1 MKLGSLFSDG
11 AVLQQLQP
19 VMIWGETVSSTLVR
33 AFINGQSGVCRSSV
47 SGEFMLQLPP
57 MEAGGPFELEIAV
70 ENHPGENVVLHDIY
84 IGEVWL
90 CSGQS
95 NMQYCLGHR
104 NHVPPVEDGV
114 MSVSRL
120 QEKEFIDTCC
130 PDNELRFLTVPK
142 IITGSREK
150 YINAVW
156 RGMDSMSAP
165 EASAAGAWFAAELH
179 KEFNVPV
186 GLICCSWGGSIV
198 EAWTSAGALRSNPD
212 TRELIGKWE
221 ALKRNEVT
229 WRDNDAVKALQ
240 LKGIAEP
247 DCGSNGIEKEFAS
260 PEFDDSAWGTMKV
273 PGSWIDQQIAGN
285 GAIWVRKKFTLEAD
299 YTHEDLQIELGGIDK
314 HDIVYINGT
323 EIGRTG
329 KGFEDQ
335 YWEVPRSYTIP
346 GKLLH
351 VGENTIAIRV
361 FSFAFDGSFR
371 PPEEAYFIHGSNV
384 NIPLAGDW
392 KVFVEYDRGRVFL
405 PRLMSITSHTT
416 PTLLFDSMIRPLL
429 PFTIRGVLWYQGES
443 NANKLDEAY
452 LYKRQMETL
461 VRDWRNHWENPDL
474 PFIQVQLA
482 DYRKECDYDEFS
494 PWAVLR
500 DCQGKVCKSSS
511 GVFMATALA
520 TGEIEDI
527 HPQNKKEI
535 GHRLAVNALHHV
547 YNKDVLPGGPCCIK
561 AGAENGKL
569 RLFFQYADGM
579 YLQDAPGKSFYLA
592 GADGIYHPAETAV
605 IEENTLLL
613 SSTLVKDPQKVRYA
627 WADNPNN
634 ILYNREYPAAAFECQ
649 I

>member
-1 MKLGSLFSDG
+1 
-11 AVLQQLQP
+11 
-19 VMIWGETVSSTLVR
+19 
-33 AFINGQSGVCRSSV
+33 
-47 SGEFMLQLPP
+47 
-57 MEAGGPFELEIAV
+57 
-70 ENHPGENVVLHDIY
+70 
-84 IGEVWL
+84 
-90 CSGQS
+90 
-95 NMQYCLGHR
+95 
-104 NHVPPVEDGV
+104 
-114 MSVSRL
+114 
-120 QEKEFIDTCC
+120 
-130 PDNELRFLTVPK
+130 
-142 IITGSREK
+142 
-150 YINAVW
+150 
-156 RGMDSMSAP
+156 
-165 EASAAGAWFAAELH
+165 
-179 KEFNVPV
+179 
-186 GLICCSWGGSIV
+186 
-198 EAWTSAGALRSNPD
+198 
-212 TRELIGKWE
+212 
-221 ALKRNEVT
+221 
-229 WRDNDAVKALQ
+229 
-240 LKGIAEP
+240 
-247 DCGSNGIEKEFAS
+247 
-260 PEFDDSAWGTMKV
+260 MKV
-273 PGSWIDQQIAGN
+273 PGSWIEQQIAGN

-299 YTHEDLQIELGGIDK
+299 YSHEDLQIELGGIDK

-323 EIGRTG
+323 EVGRTG

-535 GHRLAVNALHHV
+535 GKRLAAAALHHV
-547 YNKDVLPGGPCCIK
+547 YGMSDILPSGPVYK
-561 AGAENGKL
+561 SAQNDGGKL
-569 RLFFQYADGM
+569 RISFDYADNM
-579 YLQDAPGKSFYLA
+579 VLKDDAGKAFYLA
-592 GADGIYHPAETAV
+592 GADKIYYPADHAV
-605 IEENTLLL
+605 ISGNELEL
-613 SSTLVKDPQKVRYA
+613 SAKNVPEPYFVRYA
-627 WADNPNN
+627 WSDNPEN
-634 ILYNREYPAAAFECQ
+634 ILWNSQYPAEAFSSDEDA
-649 I
+649 